1 MLRRHTGYAREMK
14 EVRHGAAKSRLITYL
29 FVELDERGLELRLDV
44 FSTEVVRELVVRERH
59 ALGSFLGSEVTHSR
73 FRHSV
78 KGGRLVLNV
87 LDLAKVHVGDLLVAI
102 RDGRVV
108 RGRIPWQLGEV
119 L

>member
-1 MLRRHTGYAREMK
+1 MK
-14 EVRHGAAKSRLITYL
+14 EERHGAAESRLITYL
-29 FVELDERGLELRLDV
+29 LVELDERGLELLLDV
-44 FSTEVVRELVVRERH
+44 GSTEVVRELDVRERH

-78 KGGRLVLNV
+78 KGSWLVLNV